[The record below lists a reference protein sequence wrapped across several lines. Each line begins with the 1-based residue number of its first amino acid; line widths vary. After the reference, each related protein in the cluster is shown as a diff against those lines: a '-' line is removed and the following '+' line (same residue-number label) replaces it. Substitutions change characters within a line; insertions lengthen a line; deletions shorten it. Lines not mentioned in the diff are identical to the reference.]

1 MYNIYIV
8 DDEKD
13 LLNLTKKYLI
23 KEGYNV
29 KTFSNGESAI
39 KAINEKVH
47 LWLLDIMLG
56 GDING
61 YDIIKKIKEENPVP
75 VIFISARD
83 QEFDRII
90 GLELGSD
97 DYITK
102 PFAMRELLLRVNNII
117 KRVYGNKQSSVK
129 HYANYMIDTKKRLV
143 FYNELPISLTS
154 KETDMILLLLENINI
169 SFTRE
174 QLLNNIWGDDYFGSD
189 RVVDDLIK
197 RIRKKMPEYR
207 IETIYGY
214 GYRLIE

>member
-1 MYNIYIV
+1 MYNVYIV

-13 LLNLTKKYLI
+13 LLNLTKRYLI

-29 KTFSNGESAI
+29 KTFSRGESAI
-39 KAINEKVH
+39 KAINEKVD
-47 LWLLDIMLG
+47 LWLLDIMLD

-61 YDIIKKIKEENPVP
+61 YDIIKKIKEENAVP

-102 PFAMRELLLRVNNII
+102 PFSMRELILRVNNII
-117 KRVYGNKQSSVK
+117 KRVYGNKQNNIK
-129 HYANYMIDTKKRLV
+129 HYSNYIIDINKRLILQ
-143 FYNELPISLTS
+143 NENPISLTS
-154 KETDMILLLLENINI
+154 KEIDMILLLLANINI

-174 QLLNNIWGDDYFGSD
+174 QLLNSIWGNDYFGSD

-197 RIRKKMPEYR
+197 RIRKKMPEFN

>member
-1 MYNIYIV
+1 MYNVYIV

-29 KTFSNGESAI
+29 KTFSSGESAI
-39 KAINEKVH
+39 KAINEKVD

-61 YDIIKKIKEENPVP
+61 YDIIKKIKEENAVP

-102 PFAMRELLLRVNNII
+102 PFSMRELILRVNNII
-117 KRVYGNKQSSVK
+117 KRVYGNRQNNIK
-129 HYANYMIDTKKRLV
+129 HYSNYIIDISKRLILQ
-143 FYNELPISLTS
+143 NEIPISLTS
-154 KETDMILLLLENINI
+154 KEIDMILLLLANINI

-174 QLLNNIWGDDYFGSD
+174 QLLNNIWGNDYFGSD

-197 RIRKKMPEYR
+197 RIRKKMPEFN

-214 GYRLIE
+214 GYRLME